1 MSKSNNHAQQ
11 VDPNSVLLGRNQ
23 VVMAERAFEAY
34 DFGEGVAV
42 AGVSEWE
49 YYAAGHERSR
59 EVYVGTVI
67 NDGKENPTTRLGF
80 TVRYD
85 PQTGALA
92 EAYAEDATG
101 TAFGCMQGGQLEKL
115 NAVNGGVQETVAPAV
130 TKKFLVP
137 TFVVV
142 EADSKE
148 AADDLVGNMQRDY
161 LEKGVSLYLD
171 ETLPTVQVD
180 ASAEREFFTVLDEP
194 EVMEAVMSFRP
205 QNDSL
210 SPGM

>member
-1 MSKSNNHAQQ
+1 MPYRLSLRPSQALAAWCSGNFIEPVTDTTESDRAQFRQ
-11 VDPNSVLLGRNQ
+11 ACEHKIALHVDAAID
-23 VVMAERAFEAY
+23 VVDTDPVEADAWAY
-34 DFGEGVAV
+34 EG
-42 AGVSEWE
+42 
-49 YYAAGHERSR
+49 
-59 EVYVGTVI
+59 
-67 NDGKENPTTRLGF
+67 GKEAWEFDLQVP
-80 TVRYD
+80 
-85 PQTGALA
+85 
-92 EAYAEDATG
+92 
-101 TAFGCMQGGQLEKL
+101 EKL
-115 NAVNGGVQETVAPAV
+115 ASHPALSAAFKRGFDSVEQQARTQRDVQGNVQEAVAPAV

-161 LEKGVSLYLD
+161 LEMGVSLYLD

-194 EVMEAVMSFRP
+194 EVMEAVKSFRP